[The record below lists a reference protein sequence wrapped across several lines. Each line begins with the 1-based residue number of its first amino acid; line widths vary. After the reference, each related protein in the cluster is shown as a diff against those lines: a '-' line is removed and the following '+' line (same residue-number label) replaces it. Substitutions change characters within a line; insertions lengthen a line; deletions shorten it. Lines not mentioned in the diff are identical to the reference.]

1 MLLCK
6 VSKSQCYDSYFRHA
20 FINAFNF
27 GNNTFKCTKVKMWLK
42 DFSTEVTAAGPVVT
56 NSQLTT
62 LVQTCLLTGA
72 IFCHVCMFY
81 YCPVTYLLA

>member
-27 GNNTFKCTKVKMWLK
+27 GNNKFKCTKVKMWLK
-42 DFSTEVTAAGPVVT
+42 D
-56 NSQLTT
+56 
-62 LVQTCLLTGA
+62 
-72 IFCHVCMFY
+72 
-81 YCPVTYLLA
+81 